1 MRKIITTPDPRLRR
15 KSAKVR
21 EINDETHQIIDDMVE
36 LSRAWENEHPYEL
49 SAAMAAPQIGVNQRI
64 IIVRDDLDDKENNN
78 FTALINPEVIR
89 AEGRT
94 IKEQEGCLSVP
105 EIYGMV
111 GRPSKVK
118 IKALLEDGHEVRIKA
133 TGYLARTLLHE
144 IEHLDGIL
152 FIDHIRDD
160 RNAFY
165 RINDHGD
172 LVSIDYDS
180 EIKDNKTL
188 FPDEE

>member
-89 AEGRT
+89 AKGRT

>member
-1 MRKIITTPDPRLRR
+1 MRHIITTPDSRLRQ

-21 EINDETHQIIDDMVE
+21 EITDETRQIIGDMVE
-36 LSRAWENEHPYEL
+36 LSRAWEKEHPYEL
-49 SAAMAAPQIGVNQRI
+49 SAAMAAPQIGENQRI
-64 IIVRDDLDDKENNN
+64 IIVRDDLDDKENDN

-89 AEGRT
+89 TDGRV

-111 GRPSKVK
+111 GRPAKVK
-118 IKALLEDGHEVRIKA
+118 IKALLEDGQEVRIKA
-133 TGYLARTLLHE
+133 SGYLARTLLHE

-160 RNAFY
+160 RTAFY
-165 RINDHGD
+165 RIDEKGD
-172 LVSIDYDS
+172 LVPIDYDS
-180 EIKDNKTL
+180 EIRGNKAL
-188 FPDEE
+188 FPDSE